1 MTRSVYIAI
10 TSALLFIPS
19 AVAAQTAQQEHADHA
34 KGTAK
39 SQTPTH
45 GPPPKPAPP
54 ATPPIAAQTKP
65 ADEHAG
71 HVMAAPPQ
79 APSNPVPRAAVP
91 PLTDEDRKA
100 AFPEVVGHT
109 LHDSGVNYWVLFDQ
123 LEGQAAGG
131 AASFNWDSKGWVG
144 GDVNRL
150 WLRSEGAAN
159 QDGVADAEAHIF
171 YGRAIAR
178 WWDLVA
184 GVRQDFRPGRGQT
197 WAAVGI
203 QGLAPYWFEVEA
215 TGYLGDGGRTGA
227 RFEVEYELL
236 FTNRLIAQPLIEIE
250 LYGQPDPQR
259 GVGAG
264 LSSANVGLRLRYEIR
279 RELAP
284 YLGVT
289 WDRKFG
295 ETRDIATTSGKG
307 GSSARVAF
315 GMRAWF

>member
-1 MTRSVYIAI
+1 MSGRMVTKVFTALFVWLLASSVH
-10 TSALLFIPS
+10 
-19 AVAAQTAQQEHADHA
+19 AQQPEHADHA
-34 KGTAK
+34 KE
-39 SQTPTH
+39 TPKAAAPVAPTL
-45 GPPPKPAPP
+45 PAKPAPSTAP
-54 ATPPIAAQTKP
+54 QSKQ

-71 HVMAAPPQ
+71 QQMR
-79 APSNPVPRAAVP
+79 STDVP

-100 AFPEVVGHT
+100 AFPEVAGHT
-109 LHDSGVNYWVLFDQ
+109 LHDSGGNYWVLFDQ

-131 AASFNWDSKGWVG
+131 VASFNWDSKGWVG

-159 QDGVADAEAHIF
+159 EDGVDDAEAHIF

-184 GVRQDFRPGRGQT
+184 GVRQDFRPGTGQT

-215 TGYLGDGGRTGA
+215 TGYFGDGGRTGA
-227 RFEVEYELL
+227 RFEVEYDLL

-250 LYGQPDPQR
+250 LYGRPDPER

-264 LSSANVGLRLRYEIR
+264 LSSANVGIRLRYEVR

-295 ETRDIATTSGKG
+295 DTRDIATTAGKG

-315 GMRAWF
+315 GLRAWF